1 MTRRV
6 ILNYDAPRHNQSQP
20 STYNLQAR
28 KENLMSPE
36 THAEEPNKEEEHK
49 PLFDAA
55 RKVLLAGIGVVAL
68 AQDEI
73 EDFVTRMVERGEIAE
88 RDGKKLVREVMDK
101 RKHYRQRAEE
111 EISKRIEKTID
122 RMNMPTKADIDAL
135 SEKIAALSKKIDE
148 LKKTK
153 NVS

>member
-1 MTRRV
+1 MPT
-6 ILNYDAPRHNQSQP
+6 
-20 STYNLQAR
+20 
-28 KENLMSPE
+28 E
-36 THAEEPNKEEEHK
+36 TNAEEPNKEEERK

-88 RDGKKLVREVMDK
+88 RDGKKLVHEMIDK
-101 RKHYRQRAEE
+101 RKQYRQQAEE
-111 EISKRIEKTID
+111 EISKHIEKTLD

-135 SEKIAALSKKIDE
+135 SEKIAALSKKVDE

-153 NVS
+153 G